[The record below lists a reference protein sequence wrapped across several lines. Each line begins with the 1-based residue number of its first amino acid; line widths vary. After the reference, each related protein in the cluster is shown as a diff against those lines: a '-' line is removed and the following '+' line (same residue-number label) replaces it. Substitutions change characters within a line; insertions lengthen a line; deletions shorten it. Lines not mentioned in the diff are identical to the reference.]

1 MPLCQSQ
8 MSNFE
13 GSSCMNLQGMTNI
26 RGSQKE
32 PSRMMKVAAIFASLF
47 SMVVAMTVANAQEA
61 AAPAAPAASPAEKKV
76 EKTAA
81 KPEQKKEK
89 KIEKQVNAPDPLPKA
104 VTKLVIQDTIP
115 GTGKE
120 AKKGKTIKVNYTGW
134 LYDPAKPMGRGK
146 QFDTSAGSEPFSF
159 ELGGGRVIKGW
170 DEGFENMKVG
180 GKRKLIIPSE
190 MAYGNRGA
198 GTVIPPGANLMFEV
212 ELVDVL

>member
-1 MPLCQSQ
+1 
-8 MSNFE
+8 
-13 GSSCMNLQGMTNI
+13 
-26 RGSQKE
+26 
-32 PSRMMKVAAIFASLF
+32 MKFAAVIFASLF
-47 SMVVAMTVANAQEA
+47 ALAVANAQES
-61 AAPAAPAASPAEKKV
+61 AAPATTAAPTAE
-76 EKTAA
+76 AA
-81 KPEQKKEK
+81 KPAAPKPAAAKKEK
-89 KIEKQVNAPDPLPKA
+89 KIEKQINAPDPLPKA

-134 LYDPAKPMGRGK
+134 LYDPSKPMGRGK

-190 MAYGNRGA
+190 MAYGKRGA
-198 GTVIPPGANLMFEV
+198 GTVIPPDANLMFEV